1 MGGEDEYWNEKATV
15 EIYSP
20 KTNSW
25 RSSTPMSQRRYGA
38 AAGVVGGRLVVAGGY
53 CRGRLSS
60 AEAYTGTAWTTL
72 PPMPHAVGGATACV
86 LNGRLYVIGGYSSN
100 KLQVL
105 EMTEENGWSWS
116 CKADLP
122 ATRWG
127 AASVVHE
134 GHIMVMGGKVDGEAS
149 SSVVVYDSEEDA
161 WATAS
166 PLPNAKAFSVGSLP
180 VQLNHEGEIVI
191 LRGRNMMRRDRHTS
205 QWVTEAG
212 RGIDHAPGGAPGA
225 LLLG

>member
-1 MGGEDEYWNEKATV
+1 M
-15 EIYSP
+15 
-20 KTNSW
+20 
-25 RSSTPMSQRRYGA
+25 
-38 AAGVVGGRLVVAGGY
+38 
-53 CRGRLSS
+53 
-60 AEAYTGTAWTTL
+60 GTAWTTL

-105 EMTEENGWSWS
+105 EMTEENELSWS

-134 GHIMVMGGKVDGEAS
+134 GHIMVMGGMVDGEAS
-149 SSVVVYDSEEDA
+149 SSVVLYDSEEDA

-166 PLPNAKAFSVGSLP
+166 PLPNTHVHNLVPA
-180 VQLNHEGEIVI
+180 QLNREGEIVI
-191 LRGRNMMRRDRHTS
+191 LQGRNIMRRDRHTS

-212 RGIDHAPGGAPGA
+212 HGIDHAPGGAPGA